1 MEAIQQPK
9 KPETIIEKFN
19 ELEKLIDLF
28 IQKNEVPRQVIIEVD
43 SYIKDVKG
51 FIENA
56 QQLNEK

>member
-9 KPETIIEKFN
+9 KPETISEKFN